1 METSITQL
9 LYSLFQVFALPQA
22 GLAAVFLAS
31 LISSTLLPMGSE
43 AVLLAYIGHA
53 PAMVWVAVMVATL
66 GNTLGGVITFWMGRG
81 AEAMYERYST
91 SGKSSEK
98 PGRWTS
104 NARQWVERWGAP
116 VLLLSWLPV
125 IGDPLCA
132 VAGWLRLPF
141 WRSVIYIAIGKASR
155 YLVIALPALWFF
167 PAN

>member
-1 METSITQL
+1 METSITPL
-9 LYSLFQVFALPQA
+9 LDSLFQVFALPQA

-43 AVLLAYIGHA
+43 AVLLAYIGHV
-53 PAMVWVAVMVATL
+53 PAMVWVALAVATL

-81 AEAMYERYST
+81 AEALCERYAT
-91 SGKSSEK
+91 SGGSD
-98 PGRWTS
+98 RWTR
-104 NARQWVERWGAP
+104 NARQWVGRWGAP

-141 WRSVIYIAIGKASR
+141 WRSVIYIAIGKALR
-155 YLVIALPALWFF
+155 YLAIALPALWFF

>member
-1 METSITQL
+1 MAAL
-9 LYSLFQVFALPQA
+9 LDSVFQAFALPQA

-43 AVLLAYIGHA
+43 IVLLAYVGNA
-53 PAMVWVAVMVATL
+53 PAMVWEALAVATL

-81 AEAMYERYST
+81 AEALYERCT
-91 SGKSSEK
+91 TPGK
-98 PGRWTS
+98 PGRW
-104 NARQWVERWGAP
+104 ARKARYWVDRWGAP

-141 WRSVIYIAIGKASR
+141 WRSVAYIAIGKAMR
-155 YLVIALPALWFF
+155 YLAITLPALWFF
-167 PAN
+167 PAG